1 MNCTYY
7 DLHSWRE
14 LYHKELLQEAQ
25 RRHLIHQA
33 RASRRLRSEEQQG
46 RWSFSSWL
54 GKLAA
59 AVRLS

>member
-25 RRHLIHQA
+25 RRHLAHQA
-33 RASRRLRSEEQQG
+33 RAHRRPPGAEVQV
-46 RWSFSSWL
+46 RWSWL

-59 AVRLS
+59 AIGFS